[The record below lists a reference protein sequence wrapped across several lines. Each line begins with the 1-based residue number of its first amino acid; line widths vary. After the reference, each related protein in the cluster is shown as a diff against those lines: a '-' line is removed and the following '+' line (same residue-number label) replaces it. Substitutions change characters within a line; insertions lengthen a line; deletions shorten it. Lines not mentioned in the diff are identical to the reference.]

1 MGPDYVAV
9 NCLQLA
15 AGIVQS
21 AMVTQ
26 PIVTDHRVLA
36 RLASRLP
43 FFYGWVIIAVA
54 FLTMALSV
62 TARTAFSL
70 MFPPIVDEFGW
81 DRGLAAGA
89 FSFGF
94 LVSAAISPVLG
105 RLVDRRGPRFVIEAG
120 TLIAVAGLAG
130 ATLIAA
136 PWHLYLTLG
145 LLVGIGANSMSYSVH
160 SQFLPNWFVRS
171 RALAIGIAFSGVGVG
186 AILILPW
193 LQAMILHEGWR
204 TACWKLGL
212 IALVV
217 LVPINLLVAKSP
229 ESLGL
234 LPDGEQHEMA
244 GGAKKRPSNIVDA
257 QWAAVEWTVPRALR
271 TGRFWW
277 LALSYFAGGW
287 IWYSVQI
294 HQTKYL
300 VEIGFN
306 PMLAA
311 YSLGVV
317 AMAGIP
323 GQIVLGALSDRI
335 GREIVWSMS
344 CLGYAICYA
353 ALLLLAASPSQP
365 LMWIMVLSQGL
376 LGYAIAAVMGPVV
389 AEIFEGPRFGSIFS
403 LLMVALIGGGAVG
416 PFVTG
421 LLHDLTGTYTAAF
434 ALGIAFSVICALG
447 VWIAAPRTVRVVA
460 GSLR

>member
-1 MGPDYVAV
+1 M
-9 NCLQLA
+9 
-15 AGIVQS
+15 
-21 AMVTQ
+21 
-26 PIVTDHRVLA
+26 LA
-36 RLASRLP
+36 RLAARLP

-62 TARTAFSL
+62 SARTAFSL

-94 LVSAAISPVLG
+94 LVSAGISPVLG
-105 RLVDRRGPRFVIEAG
+105 RLVDRRGPRFVIELG
-120 TLIAVAGLAG
+120 TLVTVAGLAG

-136 PWHLYLTLG
+136 PWHLYATLG
-145 LLVGIGANSMSYSVH
+145 LLVGIGANCMSYSVH
-160 SQFLPNWFVRS
+160 SQFLPYWFVRN

-217 LVPINLLVAKSP
+217 LVPINLLIAKSP
-229 ESLGL
+229 DRLGL
-234 LPDGEQHEMA
+234 LPDGESHA
-244 GGAKKRPSNIVDA
+244 AAATAKKRPSNIVDA
-257 QWAAVEWTVPRALR
+257 KWAAVEWTVPRAIR

-300 VEIGFN
+300 VEIGFD

-311 YSLGVV
+311 WSLGVV

-323 GQIVLGALSDRI
+323 GQIVLGGLSDRF
-335 GREIVWSMS
+335 GREIVWSLS
-344 CLGYAICYA
+344 CLGYVICYA
-353 ALLLLAASPSQP
+353 ALLLLSATPSQP

-376 LGYAIAAVMGPVV
+376 LGYAIAAIMGPVV

-421 LLHDLTGTYTAAF
+421 LLHDLTGTYTIAF
-434 ALGIAFSVICALG
+434 ALGIAFSVICAAG
-447 VWIAAPRTVRVVA
+447 VWIAAPRKVRVVA
-460 GSLR
+460 GSLK

>member
-1 MGPDYVAV
+1 MSTRHP
-9 NCLQLA
+9 
-15 AGIVQS
+15 
-21 AMVTQ
+21 
-26 PIVTDHRVLA
+26 VLT
-36 RLASRLP
+36 RLAHRLP

-62 TARTAFSL
+62 SARTAFSL

-105 RLVDRRGPRFVIEAG
+105 RLVDRRGPRFVIEIG
-120 TLIAVAGLAG
+120 TLITVAGLAG
-130 ATLIAA
+130 ATLISS
-136 PWHLYLTLG
+136 PWHLYGTLG
-145 LLVGIGANSMSYSVH
+145 LLVGIGANCMSYSVH
-160 SQFLPNWFVRS
+160 SQFLPYWFVRN

-193 LQAMILHEGWR
+193 LQALILHEGWR

-217 LVPINLLVAKSP
+217 LVPVNLLIAKSP
-229 ESLGL
+229 DSLGL
-234 LPDGEQHEMA
+234 LPDGESHTAA
-244 GGAKKRPSNIVDA
+244 GTRKKHPSNIVDA
-257 QWAAVEWTVPRALR
+257 EWTAVEWTVPRAVR

-277 LALSYFAGGW
+277 LALAVFAGGW

-300 VEIGFN
+300 VEIGFD

-311 YSLGVV
+311 WSLGVV

-323 GQIVLGALSDRI
+323 GQIVLGAMSDRI
-335 GREIVWSMS
+335 GREIVWTMS
-344 CLGYAICYA
+344 CAGYAVCYV
-353 ALLLLAASPSQP
+353 ALLLLAQTPSQP
-365 LMWIMVLSQGL
+365 LLWIMVLSQGL
-376 LGYAIAAVMGPVV
+376 LGYAIAAVMGPIV

-416 PFVTG
+416 PLVTG
-421 LLHDLTGTYTAAF
+421 VLHDLTGTYTAAF
-434 ALGIAFSVICALG
+434 ALGIAFSAICAVG
-447 VWIAAPRTVRVVA
+447 VWIAAPRKVRVVA

>member
-1 MGPDYVAV
+1 MQHP
-9 NCLQLA
+9 
-15 AGIVQS
+15 
-21 AMVTQ
+21 VT
-26 PIVTDHRVLA
+26 A
-36 RLASRLP
+36 RLAARLP
-43 FFYGWVIIAVA
+43 FFFGWVIIAVA
-54 FLTMALSV
+54 FVTMALSV
-62 TARTAFSL
+62 SARTAFSL

-105 RLVDRRGPRFVIEAG
+105 RLIDRRGPRFVIEAG
-120 TLIAVAGLAG
+120 VLITAAGLAG
-130 ATLIAA
+130 ATRIAN
-136 PWHLYLTLG
+136 PWQLYLTLG

-160 SQFLPNWFVRS
+160 SQFLPHWFVRN

-193 LQAMILHEGWR
+193 LQALILHEGWR

-212 IALVV
+212 ILLVV

-234 LPDGEQHEMA
+234 LPDGEGSGRA
-244 GGAKKRPSNIVDA
+244 ARKRPSNVVDPN
-257 QWAAVEWTVPRALR
+257 WAAIEWTVPRAIR

-277 LALSYFAGGW
+277 LALGYFAGGW

-300 VEIGFN
+300 VEIGFD

-311 YSLGVV
+311 WSLGVV
-317 AMAGIP
+317 AMSGIP
-323 GQIVLGALSDRI
+323 GQIVLGGLSDRI
-335 GREIVWSMS
+335 GREIVWSTS

-353 ALLLLAASPSQP
+353 ALLLLAATPSQP
-365 LMWIMVLSQGL
+365 LLWVMVLSQGL
-376 LGYAIAAVMGPVV
+376 LGYAVAAVMGPIV
-389 AEIFEGPRFGSIFS
+389 AEIFEGARFGSIFS

-421 LLHDLTGTYTAAF
+421 LLHDWTGTYTLAF
-434 ALGIAFSVICALG
+434 ALGMAFSLVCAAA
-447 VWIAAPRTVRVVA
+447 VWIAAPRKVRVVA

>member
-1 MGPDYVAV
+1 
-9 NCLQLA
+9 
-15 AGIVQS
+15 
-21 AMVTQ
+21 MVTQ
-26 PIVTDHRVLA
+26 HPVLA
-36 RLASRLP
+36 RLAQRLP
-43 FFYGWVIIAVA
+43 FFFGWVIITVA
-54 FLTMALSV
+54 FATMALSV
-62 TARTAFSL
+62 SARTAFSL

-94 LVSAAISPVLG
+94 LVSAAVSPVLG
-105 RLVDRRGPRFVIEAG
+105 RLIDRRGPRFVIEIG
-120 TLIAVAGLAG
+120 TLITAAGLFG
-130 ATLIAA
+130 ATLIAT
-136 PWHLYLTLG
+136 PWHLYATLG
-145 LLVGIGANSMSYSVH
+145 LLVGIGANCMSYSVH
-160 SQFLPNWFVRS
+160 SQFLPNWFVRN

-193 LQAMILHEGWR
+193 LQALILHEGWR

-212 IALVV
+212 ITLVL

-234 LPDGEQHEMA
+234 LPDGERTTP
-244 GGAKKRPSNIVDA
+244 GGAAKKRPSNVVDHEWTA
-257 QWAAVEWTVPRALR
+257 IEWTVPRAIR

-277 LALSYFAGGW
+277 LALGFFAGGW

-300 VEIGFN
+300 VEIGFD

-311 YSLGVV
+311 WSLGVV

-335 GREIVWSMS
+335 GREIVWALSS
-344 CLGYAICYA
+344 LGFAICYA
-353 ALLLLAASPSQP
+353 ALLLLAATPSQP
-365 LMWIMVLSQGL
+365 LLWLMVLSQGL
-376 LGYAIAAVMGPVV
+376 LGYAVAAVMGPIV

-421 LLHDLTGTYTAAF
+421 LLHDWTGTYTIAF
-434 ALGIAFSVICALG
+434 ALGIAFSVVCAVT
-447 VWIAAPRTVRVVA
+447 VWIAAPRKVRVVA